1 MSEKFVPDD
10 RFVERLEWQLASE
23 YRREKLLR
31 PARRKIAVS
40 RRMAAAFL
48 VAGIFMTGVTAI
60 KAAEYFKDS
69 WRKKIEIARVET
81 EVRLKEA
88 LRESARQAA
97 VRIDRLASVGM
108 VHETEAQAMKQA
120 VEKAGLALDK
130 SLLNRDEV
138 RASGEFPR
146 DEISAPTA
154 GGRDF
159 VSERLA
165 IERKQ
170 AGLEMSAL
178 KTRRLRLR
186 QLIELG
192 LVSETELNALAAE
205 EAAQKA
211 AIEKIETRLSLRKR
225 FIDGLLTAQEA
236 EIEDRLA
243 VAGENLRAASAKVE
257 SLRERVKRLEALEAR
272 GVISTSETG
281 AAKTDLDLALDEQ
294 KLAAL
299 EIDILK
305 KAK

>member
-1 MSEKFVPDD
+1 
-10 RFVERLEWQLASE
+10 
-23 YRREKLLR
+23 
-31 PARRKIAVS
+31 
-40 RRMAAAFL
+40 
-48 VAGIFMTGVTAI
+48 
-60 KAAEYFKDS
+60 
-69 WRKKIEIARVET
+69 
-81 EVRLKEA
+81 
-88 LRESARQAA
+88 
-97 VRIDRLASVGM
+97 
-108 VHETEAQAMKQA
+108 